1 MRIPSFPSTRSLEN
15 IHVDINAQLLVVVA
29 ASLVLLVLF
38 RAVSSIPRWLRL
50 SSKSSLQVSSRD
62 NEKAS
67 SGSEKQSR
75 EPSAKGFKSWRW
87 SSGFGFGLEL
97 ESFPIALNSTHKL
110 GWTPPVLGSGAG
122 VLNSKLFAAM
132 PTENSPTAGHSQPA
146 HLIQP
151 KLAKNWFKQHGKNL
165 RVQTES
171 ASAASR
177 RTQNAF
183 ETPLPAVYQS
193 VKPVSMAKM
202 IMSRHTYRRP
212 TAGSPRRT
220 PLLPSSRRK
229 DIRPS
234 SDEREIYRDA
244 ASASHSED
252 ADSITSQ
259 QEMPTSMV

>member
-202 IMSRHTYRRP
+202 IMSRHVDLSSSNRGLASPY
-212 TAGSPRRT
+212 TA
-220 PLLPSSRRK
+220 
-229 DIRPS
+229 IA
-234 SDEREIYRDA
+234 IF
-244 ASASHSED
+244 
-252 ADSITSQ
+252 
-259 QEMPTSMV
+259 